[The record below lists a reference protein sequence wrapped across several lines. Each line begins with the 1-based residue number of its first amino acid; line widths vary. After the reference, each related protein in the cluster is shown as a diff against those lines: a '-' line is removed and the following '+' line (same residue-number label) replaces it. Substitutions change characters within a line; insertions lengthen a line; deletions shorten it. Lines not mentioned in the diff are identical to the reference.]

1 MSMDSNDNKKQLHVP
16 LWRSFSF
23 AISGI
28 QNAIL
33 NERNIRIHLIISI
46 FVIGFSI
53 FLSITKVEWLFVIF
67 AIGGMLA
74 LELLNTAIERL
85 VDLVTTEYHPLAK
98 QAKDIAAGA
107 VFLYAIFSVI
117 VGFIIFIPR
126 ILKLIFHFF

>member
-1 MSMDSNDNKKQLHVP
+1 
-16 LWRSFSF
+16 
-23 AISGI
+23 
-28 QNAIL
+28 
-33 NERNIRIHLIISI
+33 
-46 FVIGFSI
+46 
-53 FLSITKVEWLFVIF
+53 VEWLFVIF
-67 AIGGMLA
+67 AIGGMFA

-85 VDLVTTEYHPLAK
+85 VDLVTMEYHPLAK